1 MSLQHRINI
10 QLLKE
15 KEIVNALN
23 NVDELEKF
31 KKLEEIYKE
40 LVTRKEEIEGP
51 NSRWKNANKYKEPNN
66 PDLQTRINQILEN
79 GPNAKEES
87 INENINTI
95 INYLKVEEK
104 IYNAEKNA
112 GYIIAGTPFYMSTYS
127 DITKLISVASTAI
140 KDEDESR
147 KIKKLRNIEKSILEI
162 RNRIEENNS
171 GIWKNANK
179 YKEPNNPDLQ
189 TRINQILEN
198 GPIRQQNFID
208 AANQEHIPNNSNGS
222 NSFHNVI

>member
-1 MSLQHRINI
+1 M
-10 QLLKE
+10 
-15 KEIVNALN
+15 
-23 NVDELEKF
+23 
-31 KKLEEIYKE
+31 
-40 LVTRKEEIEGP
+40 
-51 NSRWKNANKYKEPNN
+51 
-66 PDLQTRINQILEN
+66 QTRINQILEN

-87 INENINTI
+87 INENINII

-127 DITKLISVASTAI
+127 DITKLISAASKAI

-147 KIKKLRNIEKSILEI
+147 KIMKLRNIEKSILEI

-198 GPIRQQNFID
+198 GPIRKQNFID
-208 AANQEHIPNNSNGS
+208 AANQENIPNNSSGS
-222 NSFHNVI
+222 NSFLNSIDLVQNL

>member
-1 MSLQHRINI
+1 MYHYFSTK
-10 QLLKE
+10 LKE
-15 KEIVNALN
+15 NTEKES
-23 NVDELEKF
+23 ES
-31 KKLEEIYKE
+31 EEQKE
-40 LVTRKEEIEGP
+40 PEKEEIEGP

-127 DITKLISVASTAI
+127 DITKLISVATTAI

-171 GIWKNANK
+171 GIWNNWYQKNTK
-179 YKEPNNPDLQ
+179 IQ
-189 TRINQILEN
+189 
-198 GPIRQQNFID
+198 
-208 AANQEHIPNNSNGS
+208 
-222 NSFHNVI
+222 

>member
-10 QLLKE
+10 QLL

-40 LVTRKEEIEGP
+40 LVTRKEEIEAP

-79 GPNAKEES
+79 GPL
-87 INENINTI
+87 T
-95 INYLKVEEK
+95 
-104 IYNAEKNA
+104 
-112 GYIIAGTPFYMSTYS
+112 
-127 DITKLISVASTAI
+127 
-140 KDEDESR
+140 
-147 KIKKLRNIEKSILEI
+147 
-162 RNRIEENNS
+162 
-171 GIWKNANK
+171 
-179 YKEPNNPDLQ
+179 
-189 TRINQILEN
+189 
-198 GPIRQQNFID
+198 RQQNFID
-208 AANQEHIPNNSNGS
+208 AANQEHIPNNGNGS

>member
-1 MSLQHRINI
+1 MLDDLLRKTLENTPKEYKKNMIDSFRINIGKLINNTNDYIDVEEKIYNAESKAGYSVSYNLFYMSLQHRINI
-10 QLLKE
+10 QLL

-40 LVTRKEEIEGP
+40 LVTRKEEIEAP

-127 DITKLISVASTAI
+127 DITKLISAASTAI
-140 KDEDESR
+140 KDEDEIR
-147 KIKKLRNIEKSILEI
+147 KIKKYWKKYI
-162 RNRIEENNS
+162 RN
-171 GIWKNANK
+171 KK
-179 YKEPNNPDLQ
+179 
-189 TRINQILEN
+189 
-198 GPIRQQNFID
+198 
-208 AANQEHIPNNSNGS
+208 
-222 NSFHNVI
+222 

>member
-40 LVTRKEEIEGP
+40 LVTRKEEIEAP
-51 NSRWKNANKYKEPNN
+51 NSRWKNTNKYKEPNN
-66 PDLQTRINQILEN
+66 PDLQIRINQILEN
-79 GPNAKEES
+79 GS
-87 INENINTI
+87 
-95 INYLKVEEK
+95 
-104 IYNAEKNA
+104 
-112 GYIIAGTPFYMSTYS
+112 
-127 DITKLISVASTAI
+127 
-140 KDEDESR
+140 
-147 KIKKLRNIEKSILEI
+147 
-162 RNRIEENNS
+162 
-171 GIWKNANK
+171 
-179 YKEPNNPDLQ
+179 
-189 TRINQILEN
+189 
-198 GPIRQQNFID
+198 IRQQNFID

>member
-1 MSLQHRINI
+1 MNTFLKVFLTQRLQFCVYFILDVH
-10 QLLKE
+10 
-15 KEIVNALN
+15 
-23 NVDELEKF
+23 
-31 KKLEEIYKE
+31 
-40 LVTRKEEIEGP
+40 
-51 NSRWKNANKYKEPNN
+51 
-66 PDLQTRINQILEN
+66 LQTRINQILEN

-127 DITKLISVASTAI
+127 DITKLISAASTAI

-198 GPIRQQNFID
+198 RPLTRQQNFID